1 MLCGILT
8 RIFILLLTLSKGMLC
23 MSLHHSVYCKLQES
37 RPLGATLVSGCVIA
51 PGCEDHDQDSGV
63 AKPFSF
69 RLKLA
74 TTSSILCLA
83 ADNQEDYDQ
92 WMHSVQHS
100 SSATV
105 ASQTPNKENVSQEFR
120 FRNWIIFQITLISGW
135 FMDGNESSKDE
146 NVPDRFHL

>member
-1 MLCGILT
+1 MIGMHLGYSDSLKYALLCIL
-8 RIFILLLTLSKGMLC
+8 RDFGMLC
-23 MSLHHSVYCKLQES
+23 MSSSLQES

-74 TTSSILCLA
+74 TSSILCLA

-100 SSATV
+100 SA
-105 ASQTPNKENVSQEFR
+105 AAQTPNKPNVSR
-120 FRNWIIFQITLISGW
+120 RLSAC
-135 FMDGNESSKDE
+135 
-146 NVPDRFHL
+146 

>member
-1 MLCGILT
+1 
-8 RIFILLLTLSKGMLC
+8 
-23 MSLHHSVYCKLQES
+23 MSLGFRRLAASASFVHIQKADGLFGNVTVVFLFSFVQES

-92 WMHSVQHS
+92 WMHSVAHS
-100 SSATV
+100 A
-105 ASQTPNKENVSQEFR
+105 QTPNKPEKVR
-120 FRNWIIFQITLISGW
+120 FFLSAK
-135 FMDGNESSKDE
+135 SKD
-146 NVPDRFHL
+146 